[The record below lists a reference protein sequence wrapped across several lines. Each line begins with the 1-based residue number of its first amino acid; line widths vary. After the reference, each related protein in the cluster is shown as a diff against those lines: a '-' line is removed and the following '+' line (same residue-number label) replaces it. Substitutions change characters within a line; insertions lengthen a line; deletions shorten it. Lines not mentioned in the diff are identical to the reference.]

1 VSDTQKT
8 EEFDKW
14 LSSLADQKV
23 LAKIASRVER
33 LGLGNPGDVKPV
45 GEGVSEMRVPYGP
58 GYRVYFKQTDKAIIL
73 LLCGGDKSTQVKD
86 IKRAKKN
93 SCGTMKG
100 KQMVKISKFDAADY
114 LKTPEAI
121 AAYLT
126 EAFATDDAAY
136 ICAALDTIAR
146 AKGIASVAKETGLSR
161 ESLYKSFSGSSKP
174 EFDTVRK
181 VINSFGV
188 RLVAEPVENKV
199 A

>member
-1 VSDTQKT
+1 VLEVQKT
-8 EEFDKW
+8 DEFDKW
-14 LSSLADQKV
+14 LSGLADQKAQ
-23 LAKIASRVER
+23 AKIVSRIER
-33 LGLGNPGDVKPV
+33 LGLGNRGDVKPV

-58 GYRVYFKQTDKAIIL
+58 GYRVYFKQTGKTIVL
-73 LLCGGDKSTQVKD
+73 LRAAVTSPH
-86 IKRAKKN
+86 KRRISSERRELLPN
-93 SCGTMKG
+93 YER
-100 KQMVKISKFDAADY
+100 KQMIKISKFDAADY

-126 EAFATDDAAY
+126 EALATDDAAY

-146 AKGIASVAKETGLSR
+146 AKGMTSVAKETGLSR

-188 RLVAEPVENKV
+188 RLVAEPVEK
-199 A
+199 

>member
-1 VSDTQKT
+1 MDSG
-8 EEFDKW
+8 
-14 LSSLADQKV
+14 LAPRGAPRNESAN
-23 LAKIASRVER
+23 L
-33 LGLGNPGDVKPV
+33 
-45 GEGVSEMRVPYGP
+45 PYSISNCE
-58 GYRVYFKQTDKAIIL
+58 K
-73 LLCGGDKSTQVKD
+73 
-86 IKRAKKN
+86 
-93 SCGTMKG
+93 

-136 ICAALDTIAR
+136 ICTALDTIAR
-146 AKGIASVAKETGLSR
+146 AKGMTSVAKETGLSR

-188 RLVAEPVENKV
+188 RLVAEPNRD
-199 A
+199 